1 MRPRPV
7 TPFENLLKRTIDMTM
22 LATETLERR
31 TYSREEV
38 PKPYSKGALVSLA
51 LLQTGLFLVP
61 LIVLGQAIGW
71 PASLRLPA
79 SEVLPLIAREAVAV
93 QIGYWAYLLTS
104 LAFVPLA
111 IALRTFAHA
120 NGARGLVVDTAVAL
134 GAIAGILKTLGIVR
148 WLVAMPA
155 LADLYGAT
163 ADPMMK
169 AAIEVSYVALNG
181 YAGAV
186 GELLGVQLT
195 SGIWLVL
202 TGLILSRIGMRWIGA
217 AAVVTGA
224 LFVATCARTLFPEL
238 AVLQSVAVPLALLW
252 FPAFAVAIWRR
263 S

>member
-1 MRPRPV
+1 
-7 TPFENLLKRTIDMTM
+7 MTM
-22 LATETLERR
+22 PATEPMTRHMIDGDH
-31 TYSREEV
+31 TT
-38 PKPYSKGALVSLA
+38 ALLNLKVLIGLA

-79 SEVLPLIAREAVAV
+79 PEALPLIAREAVAV

-111 IALRTFAHA
+111 VALRSYAHA
-120 NGARGLVVDTAVAL
+120 NGVRGVMVDTAVAL
-134 GAIAGILKTLGIVR
+134 GAAAGILKTLGIVR
-148 WLVAMPA
+148 WLAAMPA

-163 ADPMMK
+163 SDPIRK

-186 GELLGVQLT
+186 GELLGVQLV
-195 SGIWLVL
+195 SGVWLVL
-202 TGLILSRIGMRWIGA
+202 TGVILARIGMRWIGV
-217 AAVVTGA
+217 AAVIAGA
-224 LFVATCARTLFPEL
+224 LFVATCVRTLIPQA

-252 FPAFAVAIWRR
+252 FPALAVAIWRR
-263 S
+263 G